1 MNLSFTLDQTIH
13 PIFFSTGTQGGTGF
27 RSNISLF
34 KKEGLTE
41 GPHSLIVEV
50 GLGSIFLFDYLVY
63 MTNSTNIHSTND
75 ASTPTLRQT
84 QAASSAIP

>member
-1 MNLSFTLDQTIH
+1 MNLSFTLDQTKY
-13 PIFFSTGTQGGTGF
+13 PIFLSTGTQGGTGF
-27 RSNISLF
+27 RSNVF

-63 MTNSTNIHSTND
+63 MTTNSMNINSTNN
-75 ASTPTLRQT
+75 ASTPIRQT